1 MFKLGEYLLFI
12 VMASLL
18 LGFLLVVY
26 MGYIATKYLDEFES
40 HLTRSKL
47 IVNNRMLMGNSFLGR
62 MYRLLQISSCLSI
75 RNFSIK
81 KASLI
86 QMTLLNFPQHLARKI
101 VWPSRLILFFG
112 LIVLL
117 GGGYGKYFNGY
128 KL

>member
-1 MFKLGEYLLFI
+1 MFKLGEYLLFV

-18 LGFLLVVY
+18 LGLFLVVY
-26 MGYIATKYLDEFES
+26 MGYIANKYLDEFES

-47 IVNNRMLMGNSFLGR
+47 IVSNRMLMGNSFLGR

-81 KASLI
+81 KGQLDPDDS
-86 QMTLLNFPQHLARKI
+86 TEFPQHLARKI

-112 LIVLL
+112 LIVLF

-128 KL
+128 NL